1 MSDKQLDAETVRAI
15 QDLADYLE
23 YDEAKDYRDRPKAE
37 RGTHIYRSVKIVRDW
52 LATGPSHPAANSD
65 DVFGQGNIVFYC
77 APGASSEDPII
88 DKMLRAHEAEARKQR
103 ARFDNYAWC
112 QGENGIC
119 SKTSKG
125 KLSTTINRET
135 MHVSHEWHA

>member
-1 MSDKQLDAETVRAI
+1 MSDKQLDAETVQAI

-37 RGTHIYRSVKIVRDW
+37 RDTLRDW

-103 ARFDNYAWC
+103 ARFHNYGWG